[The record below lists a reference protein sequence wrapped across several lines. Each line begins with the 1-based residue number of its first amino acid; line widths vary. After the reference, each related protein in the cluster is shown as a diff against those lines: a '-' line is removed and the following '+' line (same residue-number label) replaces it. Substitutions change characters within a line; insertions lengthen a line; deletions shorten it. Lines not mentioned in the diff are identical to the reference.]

1 MLGLAIYEII
11 TILTI
16 MIVYLFGFNEEQRK
30 DFDGL
35 FIGHSILSN
44 IIFTLL
50 LLIAGLPVII
60 YGFITGIKGD
70 E

>member
-11 TILTI
+11 TILAI
-16 MIVYLFGFNEEQRK
+16 IIVYLFGFNEEEKK

-44 IIFTLL
+44 IGFILL
-50 LLIAGLPVII
+50 LLIAGLPAII
-60 YGFITGIKGD
+60 YGVITGIKGD